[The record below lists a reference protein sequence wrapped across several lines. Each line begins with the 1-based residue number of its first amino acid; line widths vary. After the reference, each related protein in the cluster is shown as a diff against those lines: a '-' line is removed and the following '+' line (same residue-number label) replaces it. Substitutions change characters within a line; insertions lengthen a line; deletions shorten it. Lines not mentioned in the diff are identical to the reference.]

1 MESAERRSPH
11 TIIFRYGT
19 ERSRLF
25 GTIKRPVA
33 KVYVRDASGNWVPC
47 FMYIDSGAD
56 FTIIPYRFGLMLG
69 LRLEGPVEE
78 VYGIGGGIPIIIKR
92 LELKIGDVIINA
104 RVGWSLREDVPF
116 LLGRMDVFN
125 EFNIEF
131 REREERVIFKHPPSE
146 HE

>member
-1 MESAERRSPH
+1 MESTERGGPH
-11 TIIFRYGT
+11 TIIFRYRT

-33 KVYVRDASGNWVPC
+33 KVYIRDVSGNWVPC

-78 VYGIGGGIPIIIKR
+78 VYGIGGGIPIMIKR
-92 LELKIGDVIINA
+92 LELKIGGVIINA

-131 REREERVIFKHPPSE
+131 REREEKVIFKCSQSE
-146 HE
+146 QE

>member
-1 MESAERRSPH
+1 MESTERGGPH
-11 TIIFRYGT
+11 TIIFRYRT

-33 KVYVRDASGNWVPC
+33 KVYVRDVSGNWVPC

-131 REREERVIFKHPPSE
+131 REREEKIIFKYPPSE
-146 HE
+146 QE

>member
-1 MESAERRSPH
+1 
-11 TIIFRYGT
+11 
-19 ERSRLF
+19 
-25 GTIKRPVA
+25 
-33 KVYVRDASGNWVPC
+33 
-47 FMYIDSGAD
+47 MYIDSGAD